1 MNARLTKTL
10 DLYPHFPIQDSLVL
24 LGYRGSIAHGTY
36 LPKNDPAHIDDKDVM
51 GISIPP
57 RDCYLGLRKFEGWER
72 QEDEWD
78 VVIYE
83 FRKMIRLLLKS
94 NPNVLCLLWLEPNHY
109 ILRTEIGNAL
119 IDHRHIFASREIYK
133 SFLGYAHGQMA
144 RMTKFKF
151 EGYMGQK
158 RKALVE
164 QYGYDCKN
172 ASHLIRILRQGIEFL
187 ATGELNVLRHDSREL
202 IAIKHGDWSLEEVKT
217 EARRLFSKA
226 EDALPLSPLPI
237 KPDYEAANKLCT
249 EVLSERFLMEP
260 QHTDT
265 THWFQNPIK

>member
-1 MNARLTKTL
+1 MNAKLEKIL
-10 DLYPHFPIQDSLVL
+10 DQYPHFPMKDSLVL

-57 RDCYLGLRKFEGWER
+57 REYYLGLRKFEGWDK
-72 QEDEWD
+72 QEEEWD
-78 VVIYE
+78 IVVYE
-83 FRKMIRLLLKS
+83 FRKMIRLLVKS

-109 ILRTEIGNAL
+109 ILRTDIGDIL
-119 IDHRHIFASREIYK
+119 IENRELFASREIYK

-164 QYGYDCKN
+164 KHGYDAKN
-172 ASHLIRILRQGIEFL
+172 AAHMIRILRQGIEFL
-187 ATGELNVLRHDSREL
+187 ATGELNVMRHDSKEL
-202 IAIKHGDWSLEEVKT
+202 VAIKHGEWTLEQVKA
-217 EARRLFSKA
+217 EAKRLFSKA
-226 EDALPLSPLPI
+226 EDALSRSSLPI
-237 KPDYEAANKLCT
+237 KPDFDRINDFCT
-249 EVLSERFLMEP
+249 EILSARFELAGRSIWRRKE
-260 QHTDT
+260 D
-265 THWFQNPIK
+265 K